1 MSLFSLLDRTARQW
15 PQAGAVYRG
24 THCLQTWSVLHQR
37 ALSLAHTLLH
47 NVPAG
52 SRIAIVSENSPNYL
66 ELMFG
71 TWAAHQAV
79 VPINYKLHPQ
89 EMAQIILDAEP
100 AWIFASPALADGL
113 QGALDSDWQPR
124 VCVIGSPNY
133 EHLFAGPALTPKPAD
148 PEALA
153 WLFYTSGTTGRSKGA
168 MLSQRNLMALTLS
181 HLADVESLD
190 EHCSQIHAAPMSHG
204 SGMYIPAYVARGARQ
219 VVPSSGGFEP
229 EEFLSL
235 CHEHTGVGAFL
246 APTMVQRLRQAL
258 PHPSSAP
265 PGLRSIIYGG
275 GPMYVQ
281 ELKQS
286 LAAFG
291 QVFVQIY
298 GQGESPMTI
307 TWLRREDH
315 TRTDDAI
322 LGSVGIARTGVDVRV
337 VDSQGQDVAAGDIGE
352 IIVRGDVVMSG
363 YWRNPTGTAEA
374 LRDGWLYTGDMG
386 SRDDQGYIT
395 LRDRSKDVV
404 ISGGSNIY
412 PREVEEALLTHPD
425 VSEVSVVGQRD
436 EAWGEIV
443 IAFVVPRTGVRLR
456 TEALDAHCLE
466 RIARFK
472 RPKRY
477 VVLETLPKNSYGK
490 VLKRSL
496 REMLEQP
503 LIDRP

>member
-15 PQAGAVYRG
+15 PQAGAVYHG
-24 THCLQTWSVLHQR
+24 THCVQTWTELRQR
-37 ALSLAHTLLH
+37 ALALGQSLTQQ
-47 NVPAG
+47 VPAG
-52 SRIAIVSENSPNYL
+52 SRIAIVSDNNPHYL

-79 VPINYKLHPQ
+79 VPINYKLHAK

-100 AWIFASPALADGL
+100 AWIFASSALAPGL
-113 QGALDSDWQPR
+113 KEALDSHWPSR
-124 VCVIGSPNY
+124 VCVIGSPDY
-133 EHLFAGPALTPKPAD
+133 ERLFAGPALTPVPAD
-148 PEALA
+148 PDALA

-168 MLSQRNLMALTLS
+168 MLSQRNLMAMTLS

-204 SGMYIPAYVARGARQ
+204 SGMYIPAYVSRGARQ
-219 VVPSSGGFEP
+219 VVPASGGFEP
-229 EEFLSL
+229 DEFLSL
-235 CHEHTGVGAFL
+235 CHEHSGVGAFL

-258 PHPSSAP
+258 PDSTSVP

-286 LAAFG
+286 LAALG

-315 TRTDDAI
+315 TSTDDAI
-322 LGSVGIARTGVDVRV
+322 LGSVGIARTGLDVRV
-337 VDSQGQDVAAGDIGE
+337 VDPAGRDVDLGEMGE

-363 YWRNPTGTAEA
+363 YWRNPSGTGEA

-386 SRDDQGYIT
+386 SRDERGYIT

-443 IAFVVPRTGVRLR
+443 IAFVVPRAGVTLH
-456 TEALDAHCLE
+456 TDALDAHCLE

-477 VVLETLPKNSYGK
+477 VVLQALPKNSYGK

-496 REMLEQP
+496 RELLAQP

>member
-15 PQAGAVYRG
+15 PHAGAVYLG
-24 THCLQTWSVLHQR
+24 SQCLQTWSELRQR
-37 ALSLAHTLLH
+37 ALILGHSLTQHA
-47 NVPAG
+47 PAG
-52 SRIAIVSENSPNYL
+52 SRIAIVSHNSPHYL

-71 TWAAHQAV
+71 TWVARQAV
-79 VPINYKLHPQ
+79 VPINYKLHAK
-89 EMAQIILDAEP
+89 EMAHIILDAEP
-100 AWIFASPALADGL
+100 ACIFASSELAEGL
-113 QGALDSDWQPR
+113 RGSLGSEWSSR
-124 VCVIGSPNY
+124 VCVLGSPEY
-133 EHLFAGPALTPKPAD
+133 ERWFAGPALTPAPVD
-148 PEALA
+148 PDALA

-168 MLSQRNLMALTLS
+168 MLSQRNLMALTVS
-181 HLADVESLD
+181 HLADVETLD

-204 SGMYIPAYVARGARQ
+204 SGMYIPAYVGRGARQ
-219 VVPSSGGFEP
+219 VIPASGSFEP
-229 EEFLSL
+229 EEFLQL
-235 CHEHTGVGAFL
+235 CCEHSGVGSFL
-246 APTMVQRLRQAL
+246 APTMVQRLRQSLASNGTA
-258 PHPSSAP
+258 PH
-265 PGLRSIIYGG
+265 GLRSIIYGG

-291 QVFVQIY
+291 PVFVQIY

-315 TRTDDAI
+315 CSTDDAL
-322 LGSVGIARTGVDVRV
+322 LGSVGIARTGVEVRV
-337 VDSQGQDVAAGDIGE
+337 VDDAGHDVPVDEIGE

-363 YWRNPTGTAEA
+363 YWRNPQGTAEA
-374 LRDGWLYTGDMG
+374 LRDGWLFTGDMG
-386 SRDDQGYIT
+386 SQDERGYIT

-412 PREVEEALLTHPD
+412 PREVEEALLTHPA

-436 EAWGEIV
+436 EEWGEVV
-443 IAFVVPRTGVRLR
+443 IAFVVPAAGVTLSID
-456 TEALDAHCLE
+456 ELDAHCLD

-477 VVLETLPKNSYGK
+477 IVLESLPKNSYGK

-496 REMLEQP
+496 RERLA
-503 LIDRP
+503 

>member
-15 PQAGAVYRG
+15 PQAGAVYLG
-24 THCLQTWSVLHQR
+24 TRCLQTWAELRQR
-37 ALSLAHTLLH
+37 ALSLGHTLSQGL
-47 NVPAG
+47 PLG
-52 SRIAIVSENSPNYL
+52 SRIAIVSENCPQYL

-71 TWAAHQAV
+71 TWVARQAV
-79 VPINYKLHPQ
+79 VPINYKLHAN
-89 EMAQIILDAEP
+89 EMVQIILDAEP
-100 AWIFASPALADGL
+100 AWIFVSSELADHL
-113 QGALDSDWQPR
+113 KAALPSDWQRR
-124 VCVIGSPNY
+124 VCVIGTPAY
-133 EHLFAGPALTPKPAD
+133 DRLFAGPALTPEPVD

-168 MLSQRNLMALTLS
+168 MLSQRNLMAVTLS
-181 HLADVESLD
+181 HLADVETLD

-219 VVPSSGGFEP
+219 VIPVSGGFEP
-229 EEFLSL
+229 EEFLQL
-235 CHEHTGVGAFL
+235 CREHTGVGSFL
-246 APTMVQRLRQAL
+246 APTMVQRLRQSL
-258 PHPSSAP
+258 PASVQVPQ
-265 PGLRSIIYGG
+265 GLRSIIYGG

-315 TRTDDAI
+315 TSPDEAI
-322 LGSVGIARTGVDVRV
+322 LGSVGIARTGVEVRV
-337 VDSQGQDVAAGDIGE
+337 VDEAGHDVPVGEIGE

-363 YWRNPTGTAEA
+363 YWRNPQGTAEA

-386 SRDDQGYIT
+386 SQDEQGYLT

-436 EAWGEIV
+436 DEWGEIV
-443 IAFVVPRTGVRLR
+443 IAFVVP
-456 TEALDAHCLE
+456 EAGATLNTHDLDAHCLE

-477 VVLETLPKNSYGK
+477 IVLSALPKNSYGK

-496 REMLEQP
+496 REMLG
-503 LIDRP
+503 